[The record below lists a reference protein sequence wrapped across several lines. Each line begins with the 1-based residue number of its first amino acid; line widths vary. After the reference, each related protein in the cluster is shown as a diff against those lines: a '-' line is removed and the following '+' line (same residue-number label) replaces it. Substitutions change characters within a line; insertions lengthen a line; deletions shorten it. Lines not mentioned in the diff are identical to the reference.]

1 MCEPSNIREVVDLGV
16 DYIGFIFYE
25 KSPRFIQNPPVLQDF
40 GKAKKVGVFVNA
52 SLALIE
58 EKIDEFALDM
68 LQLHGGESVA
78 FCEQLQTKLQKRKN
92 EQKNIEIIK
101 VFSVDEYFDFSALEA
116 FIPFTNYFLFD
127 TKGKNLG
134 GNGVRFDWSIL
145 KKYPFQVPFFL
156 SGGIDLPHIEAI
168 KALKDLPIYALDINS
183 CFELRA
189 GLKDISKIQK
199 FLELLTK
206 FTQR

>member
-25 KSPRFIQNPPVLQDF
+25 KSPRFIQNPPDLQDY

-58 EKIDEFALDM
+58 EKIDKFALDM

-78 FCEQLQTKLQKRKN
+78 FCKQLQERLNKRN
-92 EQKNIEIIK
+92 AEHQQRVEVIK
-101 VFSVDEYFDFSALEA
+101 VFSVDDNFDFSTLEE
-116 FIPFTNYFLFD
+116 FTPYINYFLFD

-134 GNGVRFDWSIL
+134 GNGIRFDWNIL
-145 KKYPFQVPFFL
+145 KKDHLQVPFFL

-189 GLKDISKIQK
+189 GLKNISKIQK
-199 FLELLTK
+199 FLELLT
-206 FTQR
+206 